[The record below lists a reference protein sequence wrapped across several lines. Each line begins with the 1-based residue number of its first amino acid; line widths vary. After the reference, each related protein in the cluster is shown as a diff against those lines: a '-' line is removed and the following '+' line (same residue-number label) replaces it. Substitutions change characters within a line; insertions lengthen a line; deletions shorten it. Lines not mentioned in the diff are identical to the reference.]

1 MKAIV
6 DRFLEGAL
14 AAILGGMVLVV
25 SWQVLTRF
33 LLRQPSSI
41 TEELVRFGLVW
52 LALLGASYGFG
63 QRAHLAIDLLPRGP
77 KLEFVV
83 HAAVAVFASVVLVFG
98 GWRLVDI
105 TLTLGQSSAALQ
117 VERGYVY
124 VVLPLSGLLILFYT
138 VIDFRERVR

>member
-41 TEELVRFGLVW
+41 TEELVRFALVW

-63 QRAHLAIDLLPRGP
+63 QRAHLPIDLLPRGP
-77 KLEFVV
+77 KLDLVV
-83 HAAVAVFASVVLVFG
+83 RAAVAVFASVVLVFG
-98 GWRLVDI
+98 G
-105 TLTLGQSSAALQ
+105 
-117 VERGYVY
+117 
-124 VVLPLSGLLILFYT
+124 
-138 VIDFRERVR
+138 

>member
-41 TEELVRFGLVW
+41 TEELVRFALVW

-63 QRAHLAIDLLPRGP
+63 QRGHLAIDLLPRGP
-77 KLEFVV
+77 KLDLVV
-83 HAAVAVFASVVLVFG
+83 RAAVAVFASVVLVFG

-105 TLTLGQSSAALQ
+105 TLALGQSSAALQ

-138 VIDFRERVR
+138 VIDFHERER